1 MDAILAV
8 YFGTTYKDQRIR
20 SISSMTEDIKKNFH
34 DCKIYTAFS
43 SGFIIKKLQNVD
55 PDILSISKAM
65 EKIRS
70 DGIKNVFVQ
79 PVIFI
84 KGEEYEYILN
94 SSMKYKNS
102 FDSIKIGEP
111 LLSSE
116 DDYSLVSSAL
126 KEIFSQRLL
135 ENIIFMG
142 HGTEHP
148 ANSSYM
154 RLYSEMQ
161 SCGMKNSFI
170 GLAES
175 KPDINDIIEFLKNKN
190 SKDVLLTPFMLVAGD
205 HARNDMSG
213 ENGWEKVLSSL
224 GYNVSVLLKGMGEYP
239 QIRSIFIK
247 HIKALKGES

>member
-8 YFGTTYKDQRIR
+8 YFGTTYEDQRIR
-20 SISSMTEDIKKNFH
+20 SISPMTEDIKKNFL

-43 SGFIIKKLQNVD
+43 SGFIIKKLQNVE
-55 PDILSISKAM
+55 PNILSISNAM

-94 SSMKYKNS
+94 SSMRYKNS
-102 FDSIKIGEP
+102 FNSIKIGEP

-126 KEIFSQRLL
+126 QEIFSQRLS

-142 HGTEHP
+142 HGTEHS

-154 RLYSEMQ
+154 RMYSELQ
-161 SCGMKNSFI
+161 SYGMKNSFI

-175 KPDINDIIEFLKNKN
+175 KPDINDIIKFLKNKN
-190 SKDVLLTPFMLVAGD
+190 SRDVLLTPFMLVAGD

-224 GYNVSVLLKGMGEYP
+224 GYNVSVLLKGMGEYH

-247 HIKALKGES
+247 HIKALTGGS